1 MVHDVHSNG
10 AVPSEV
16 PMLLQAGVR
25 SRVAVIVNEN
35 ARGVR
40 PEVVS
45 QLERLVP
52 PRDLYVSRS
61 LDHSRRIARTVVERA
76 YDGVL
81 FGGGDGTFVQCLDDL
96 ARESRSEGA
105 PLPGVGVLRLGT
117 GNALADAL
125 GASRPTLTGLAADLR
140 RARHA
145 TPGSKARTLEL
156 LAVDHKLTPFA
167 GCGLDAQILDD
178 FARTCGAIDRL
189 AGPLAPRIGA
199 GARYAV
205 TIGARSVPRFLLTR
219 LPEVEL
225 ISTGEIAHRIDPLTG
240 RVDETPLPKGT
251 VLYRG
256 RAMLA
261 SAATIPFYGLGLKMF
276 PYAGTRPGFFQ
287 FRIST
292 ASTWETLSRL
302 PWVWKGEYRTPNL
315 IDFHCQAIELR
326 INRAVP
332 IQIGGDLQDKLRDRL
347 EIAIHST
354 PLRVLA

>member
-1 MVHDVHSNG
+1 
-10 AVPSEV
+10 
-16 PMLLQAGVR
+16 MLLQAGVR

-52 PRDLYVSRS
+52 PRDLFVSRS

-81 FGGGDGTFVQCLDDL
+81 FGGGDGTFVQCLDDI

-105 PLPGVGVLRLGT
+105 ELPGVGVLRLGT

-145 TPGSKARTLEL
+145 TQERTLPL
-156 LAVDHKLTPFA
+156 LSVDGKLTPFA

-178 FARTCGAIDRL
+178 FASVGRVIDRV

-199 GARYAV
+199 GMRYAL
-205 TIGARSVPRFLLTR
+205 TIGLRSTPRFVFSR
-219 LPEVEL
+219 LPEIEL
-225 ISTGEIAHRIDPLTG
+225 VSTGEVAHRIDPLTG
-240 RVDETPLPKGT
+240 RIDETPLPAGT
-251 VLYRG
+251 VLFRG
-256 RAMLA
+256 RVSLA
-261 SAATIPFYGLGLKMF
+261 SASTIPYFGLKMKMF
-276 PYAGTRPGFFQ
+276 PYATARRGFFQ
-287 FRIST
+287 FRCST
-292 ASTWETLSRL
+292 ASAYETLSKL
-302 PWVWKGEYRTPNL
+302 PWVWTGEYRTPNL
-315 IDFHCQAIELR
+315 IDFLCQAVEVRIER
-326 INRAVP
+326 PVP
-332 IQIGGDLQDKLRDRL
+332 IQIGGDLQDAPRDRL
-347 EIAIHST
+347 PIALHST
-354 PLRVLA
+354 PVRVLA

>member
-1 MVHDVHSNG
+1 MVHLVHSS
-10 AVPSEV
+10 APSQLEV

-45 QLERLVP
+45 RLERLVA
-52 PRDLYVSRS
+52 PRDLFVSRS

-81 FGGGDGTFVQCLDDL
+81 FGGGDGTFVQCLDDI

-140 RARHA
+140 RARHN
-145 TPGSKARTLEL
+145 TQERTLPL
-156 LAVDHKLTPFA
+156 LSVDGKLTPFA

-178 FARTCGAIDRL
+178 FARLGRMIDRVS
-189 AGPLAPRIGA
+189 GPLAPRIGPS
-199 GARYAV
+199 ARYAL
-205 TIGARSVPRFLLTR
+205 TIGLRSTPRFLMTR

-225 ISTGEIAHRIDPLTG
+225 ISTGEVAYRIDPLTG
-240 RVDETPLPKGT
+240 VVDETPLPAGT
-251 VLYRG
+251 VLFRG

-261 SAATIPFYGLGLKMF
+261 SASTIPFFGLGMKMF
-276 PYAGTRPGFFQ
+276 PYAADRPGFFQ
-287 FRIST
+287 FRCST
-292 ASTWETLSRL
+292 ASAWETLSRL
-302 PWVWKGEYRTPNL
+302 PWVWKGVYRTPNL
-315 IDFHCQAIELR
+315 IDFLCKSVEVR
-326 INRAVP
+326 MNRPVP
-332 IQIGGDLQDKLRDRL
+332 IQIGGDLQETLRDQL
-347 EIAIHST
+347 HIAMHST
-354 PLRVLA
+354 PVRVLA